1 MLHLS
6 ASKYLSN
13 KLLFIDLLSKMADQL
28 HRWALRKLL
37 YDTYKNSYYY
47 FQPKIE
53 YIFSYGKI
61 AHDCCFQSLLPHNQ
75 YHDARSFSFHHS
87 LLAKTSLEDIVK
99 DNFRSRIS
107 LHYGIVPTCSIVQ

>member
-37 YDTYKNSYYY
+37 YDKRGEPST
-47 FQPKIE
+47 
-53 YIFSYGKI
+53 
-61 AHDCCFQSLLPHNQ
+61 HDPVDTLKRRGFCRLL
-75 YHDARSFSFHHS
+75 
-87 LLAKTSLEDIVK
+87 
-99 DNFRSRIS
+99 SRES
-107 LHYGIVPTCSIVQ
+107 N